1 MTNNAKK
8 ERIAKNFQMAFNQHF
23 GYAKIK
29 GILEIINLF
38 SAFYAVVSKRFR
50 TFAADISKTQTV
62 RQSTRQIFSVGVLS
76 EKSSWISHFLFLR
89 TYNSKS
95 NTYRCIDVPVVQM
108 SVHRIMLIVEVV
120 ELAIGIDEIAIPA
133 VGDGQAGGE
142 VECEAVVA

>member
-1 MTNNAKK
+1 MLKT

-62 RQSTRQIFSVGVLS
+62 RQSTRQIFSVGVPTSRNQKKASAKEENSKL
-76 EKSSWISHFLFLR
+76 KISQLFTLTDFLFLPK
-89 TYNSKS
+89 TPYFS
-95 NTYRCIDVPVVQM
+95 
-108 SVHRIMLIVEVV
+108 MLNRKPTAE
-120 ELAIGIDEIAIPA
+120 
-133 VGDGQAGGE
+133 
-142 VECEAVVA
+142 